1 MRRTLPAILLAL
13 WMLGSVALA
22 EVCQGTTTAAFSVQ
36 VEADETG
43 VLAALNVAVG
53 DRVSEGDVLGS
64 YFTEKA
70 YAAQDGTIVSIGAA
84 EGDDA
89 DGDILEL
96 APVERYQIYCTVDG
110 AYASAGTM
118 LVHIGEQVYIK
129 CTVDGSHRGIGV
141 ITQIDGDEFRVLT
154 LGGTLYVGET
164 VYLYRDAEFASAS
177 RIGIGTAV
185 ANDVETYAASGTIAR
200 IHVSMGEYVERGE
213 LLFETRSGVIAA
225 PSAGIVAAVSVQQ
238 GDSVAE
244 GECLLTIVPQD
255 AVCIEVC
262 VDERAAASIAA
273 GDQVEI
279 TYTADPQ
286 ERTETGVVEEIS
298 QIAGESGYAVRIR
311 PESVENLRLGMTAA
325 VRFDS
330 A

>member
-1 MRRTLPAILLAL
+1 MRRILPAILLAL

-22 EVCQGTTTAAFSVQ
+22 EVCQGMTMAAFSVQ
-36 VEADETG
+36 VEADEAG
-43 VLAALNVAVG
+43 VLAALNVAAG

-64 YFTEKA
+64 FFTEKA
-70 YAAQDGTIVSIGAA
+70 FAAQDGTIVSISAA
-84 EGDDA
+84 EGDDV
-89 DGDILEL
+89 DGDVLEL

-118 LVHIGEQVYIK
+118 LVHTGEQVYIK
-129 CTVDGSHRGIGV
+129 CTADGSHRGVGV
-141 ITQIDGDEFRVLT
+141 IVQIDGDEFRVLT

-164 VYLYRDAEFASAS
+164 ADLYRNADFTSAS

-185 ANDVETYAASGTIAR
+185 ASDVETYAASGTIAR
-200 IHVSMGEYVERGE
+200 MHVSMGEYVERGE
-213 LLFETRSGVIAA
+213 LLFETGGGVIAA
-225 PSAGIVAAVSVQQ
+225 PSAGIVAAVSVQP

-244 GECLLTIVPQD
+244 GECLLTIVPQE

-262 VDERAAASIAA
+262 VDERIAASIAA
-273 GDQVEI
+273 GDRVGI
-279 TYTADPQ
+279 VYTADPQ

-298 QIAGESGYAVRIR
+298 QVAGEGGYAVRIR

-325 VRFDS
+325 VRFGGE
-330 A
+330 